1 MQIQEVI
8 VLLQNKLN
16 GLVLARQAA
25 VNAGNMGQVIAIDA
39 DSLTTQTTLDQLLFA
54 QQVSQEAAAQAVQA
68 AESAPITA
76 AS

>member
-54 QQVSQEAAAQAVQA
+54 QQVSQEASAQAAQA

>member
-1 MQIQEVI
+1 MQIQEII

-25 VNAGNMGQVIAIDA
+25 VNAGNMGQVITIDA
-39 DSLTTQTTLDQLLFA
+39 DSLTTQTTLDQLVFA

>member
-1 MQIQEVI
+1 MDSSSAAAGMFPSPD
-8 VLLQNKLN
+8 LLLID
-16 GLVLARQAA
+16 
-25 VNAGNMGQVIAIDA
+25 MGQVIAIDA